1 MAQQR
6 TAILKRSAYLGE
18 GTRLLSFRMT
28 DDGVLGFVGG
38 QYIIVDTGI
47 LIAGNKVAKRAYSI
61 ISADQEQ
68 HEFQLAVRRIGEG
81 PGSNYMHCLA
91 PGAEM
96 KFSGP
101 WGKFV
106 ADDRVDSG
114 RLVFATDTGITA
126 ALGLLRSR
134 ATANWGGGLKLI
146 WFAQSDSYFLPFHTV
161 MGALDRTGVRNIAI
175 VGAPAPANPDRIRK
189 ALGFVGH
196 AIATEPPASAFL
208 SGDGDVIRPISE
220 LLVGA
225 GLQSESIRSEY
236 FFNSPQRKSRLE
248 RERDGNFRRQQWR

>member
-1 MAQQR
+1 VIRLAQQR
-6 TAILKRSAYLGE
+6 TAILKTSEYLGDE
-18 GTRLLSFRMT
+18 TRLLSFRMN
-28 DDGVLGFVGG
+28 DDDVLGFVGG

-47 LIAGNKVAKRAYSI
+47 LIAGNKIAKRAYSI
-61 ISADQEQ
+61 ISADRDQY
-68 HEFQLAVRRIGEG
+68 EFQLAVRRIGEG

-126 ALGLLRSR
+126 ALGLLRSQ
-134 ATANWGGGLKLI
+134 ATANWGDRLKLI
-146 WFAQSDSYFLPFHTV
+146 WFAQSDRYFLPFHTV

-175 VGAPAPANPDRIRK
+175 VEAPAPADPDRIRR
-189 ALGFVGH
+189 ALGLVGH
-196 AIATEPPASAFL
+196 AIATEQLASAFL

-225 GLQSESIRSEY
+225 GLQSEYVRSEY
-236 FFNSPQRKSRLE
+236 FFNSPL
-248 RERDGNFRRQQWR
+248 RRATA

>member
-6 TAILKRSAYLGE
+6 TAILKTSERLGE
-18 GTRLLSFRMT
+18 ETRLLSFRMT
-28 DDGVLGFVGG
+28 DDAVLGFVGG
-38 QYIIVDTGI
+38 QYVIVDTGI
-47 LIAGNKVAKRAYSI
+47 LIAGNKIAKRAYSI

-68 HEFQLAVRRIGEG
+68 HEFQLVVRRIGNG

-106 ADDRVDSG
+106 ANDGVESG

-126 ALGLLRSR
+126 ALGLLRSQ
-134 ATANWGGGLKLI
+134 ATSNWGDRLKLI
-146 WFAQSDSYFLPFHTV
+146 WFAQSNSYFLPFHIV
-161 MGALDRTGVRNIAI
+161 MGALDRIGVRNMAI
-175 VGAPAPANPDRIRK
+175 VEAPAPTNQDRIRM
-189 ALGFVGH
+189 ALGLIAH

-220 LLVGA
+220 LLIGA
-225 GLQSESIRSEY
+225 GLHNECIRSEY
-236 FFNSPQRKSRLE
+236 FFNSPQRRAAA
-248 RERDGNFRRQQWR
+248 

>member
-6 TAILKRSAYLGE
+6 TAILNTSEYLGE
-18 GTRLLSFRMT
+18 ETRLLSFRMT
-28 DDGVLGFVGG
+28 DDDALGFVGG

-47 LIAGNKVAKRAYSI
+47 LIAGNKIAKRAYSI

-106 ADDRVDSG
+106 AGDGVNSG
-114 RLVFATDTGITA
+114 GLVFATDTGITA
-126 ALGLLRSR
+126 ALGLLRSQ
-134 ATANWGGGLKLI
+134 ATANWGDRLKLI
-146 WFAQSDSYFLPFHTV
+146 WFAQSGSYFLPFHTV
-161 MGALDRTGVRNIAI
+161 MGVLDGTGVKNISI
-175 VGAPAPANPDRIRK
+175 VGAPVPDDPDRIRK
-189 ALGFVGH
+189 ALGLVGH
-196 AIATEPPASAFL
+196 AIATEAPASAFL
-208 SGDGDVIRPISE
+208 SGDGDVIRPIAE

-225 GLQSESIRSEY
+225 GLQSDCIRAEY
-236 FFNSPQRKSRLE
+236 FFNSPQRKVAA
-248 RERDGNFRRQQWR
+248 